1 MTPPDVITQATFSPV
16 PLILILALG
25 GWYLGWRRRLVARG
39 EAWPAVRTASFC
51 LAELSLA
58 FGFVSGIAAYD
69 RIFKV
74 VAVQHILISIAAP
87 IFLAVSAPI
96 TLALQAGSPRTRTII
111 ERALHSRASR
121 MLSHPKFTWTFYGLS
136 LYVLYFTGLYAFAL
150 QHDPIH
156 TLVHLGLLLAGCL
169 FWWPAVGVDPV
180 PYRPGQ
186 GARVF
191 YMLLVL
197 PLYTILGMGSGK
209 PVESAR
215 ARDVARGP
223 ACRRRRDVGGRG
235 DQPAWSGPWC
245 CSCCGCE
252 RTRKRPRNTTGSAGP
267 RPPLSSPTGGRPGTP
282 RLGLTRVDYPRRPA
296 GGARAGH
303 AGPPPYAGGPFRHPV
318 AAGRPAGGA
327 ETRASA
333 ADGVVQDP
341 GGLQPHRPAAAGRPG
356 GGRLRRQPRPGG
368 GAGRLPDRS
377 GRDHLHAPRGVVAQ
391 GGGHQGLR
399 RRGPPRGGDG
409 GRLHWPGPSLRRRH
423 RRRLRASLRRCRR
436 HRRPG
441 HHRPGAGRGGS

>member
-39 EAWPAVRTASFC
+39 EAWPAVRMASFC

-197 PLYTILGMGSGK
+197 PLYTILGMGL
-209 PVESAR
+209 ESQSSPLVPGMSLADLH
-215 ARDVARGP
+215 AGAGVMW
-223 ACRRRRDVGGRG
+223 VGGEI
-235 DQPAWSGPWC
+235 SG
-245 CSCCGCE
+245 
-252 RTRKRPRNTTGSAGP
+252 
-267 RPPLSSPTGGRPGTP
+267 LVGT
-282 RLGLTRVDYPRRPA
+282 LALFVLWL
-296 GGARAGH
+296 RADEK
-303 AGPPPYAGGPFRHPV
+303 
-318 AAGRPAGGA
+318 AALEHDGVS
-327 ETRASA
+327 RASA
-333 ADGVVQDP
+333 ATQLAHWQATRD
-341 GGLQPHRPAAAGRPG
+341 AAA
-356 GGRLRRQPRPGG
+356 
-368 GAGRLPDRS
+368 
-377 GRDHLHAPRGVVAQ
+377 
-391 GGGHQGLR
+391 
-399 RRGPPRGGDG
+399 
-409 GRLHWPGPSLRRRH
+409 
-423 RRRLRASLRRCRR
+423 RAYK
-436 HRRPG
+436 G
-441 HHRPGAGRGGS
+441 